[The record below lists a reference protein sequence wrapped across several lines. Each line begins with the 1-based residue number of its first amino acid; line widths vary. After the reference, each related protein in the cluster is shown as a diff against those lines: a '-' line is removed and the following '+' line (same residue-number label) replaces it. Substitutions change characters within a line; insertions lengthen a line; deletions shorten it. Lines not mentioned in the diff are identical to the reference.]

1 MRQLAFLALPLTF
14 LPFLPSCDDTSSL
27 RPISTGSGGRPSVQ
41 VRCEPPTPLSP
52 GPEGAAGDSGTS
64 DLPSGAPAG
73 SPVARH
79 GHLSLSGTQL
89 VDESGQPVQLRGV
102 SSMWLN
108 WENDGYAL
116 SQKALEWMRDNWGL
130 TVIRAAMG
138 VDVDGGYVSGGKIAM
153 LREVETIINN
163 AEQAGVYVIVDF
175 HSHNADDY
183 QTEAIEFFSDI
194 SARYGHLP
202 NVIFETFNEPLN
214 VNWSTVLKPYHEAVL
229 GAIRGSDPDGYKNI
243 TVLGTPVY
251 DQNPD
256 AAIGATVE
264 DEAVMYAVH
273 FYSCSHGRNQLDR
286 AKRALAAGLPLM
298 VTEWGAT
305 NADGGVKGTPVCAT
319 EADMWLDWLDENGIS
334 WVAWKLDNCAW
345 ELETNGV
352 EDTSCLLKADTPV
365 EGGWPS
371 ERLNGHGPYVVSRMS
386 CAE

>member
-1 MRQLAFLALPLTF
+1 MRHLACLALPLAF
-14 LPFLPSCDDTSSL
+14 LPVLPGCDDSSL
-27 RPISTGSGGRPSVQ
+27 GPISTGSGGRPSVQ
-41 VRCEPPTPLSP
+41 VHCEPPTPLSRDP
-52 GPEGAAGDSGTS
+52 GGAAGESGGEGAPT
-64 DLPSGAPAG
+64 GAPAG

-79 GHLSLSGTQL
+79 GHLKLTGTQL
-89 VDESGQPVQLRGV
+89 VDQSERPVQLRGV

-116 SQKALEWMRDNWGL
+116 SQTALEWMRDNWGL

-138 VDVDGGYVSGGKIAM
+138 VDVDGGYASGGKVRM
-153 LREVETIINN
+153 LSEVETIIKN
-163 AEQAGVYVIVDF
+163 AERAGVYVIVDF
-175 HSHNADDY
+175 HSHNANDF
-183 QTEAIEFFSDI
+183 QPEAIEFFSDL

-214 VNWSTVLKPYHEAVL
+214 VSWPSVLKPYHEAVL
-229 GAIRGSDPDGYKNI
+229 AAIRANDPDEHKNI
-243 TVLGTPVY
+243 TVLGTPLY

-256 AAIGATVE
+256 AAIGAAVE
-264 DEAVMYAVH
+264 DDAVMYAVH

-305 NADGGVKGTPVCAT
+305 HADGGVNGTRVCAA
-319 EADMWLDWLDENGIS
+319 EADSWLDWLDENGIS
-334 WVAWKLDNCAW
+334 WVAWKLDNCGW

-352 EDTSCLLKADTPV
+352 EDTSCLLKANTPV

-371 ERLNGHGPYVVSRMS
+371 ETLNGHGSYVVARMS